1 MRRRVD
7 AMGTA
12 RGFSLLELL
21 LVAIVISV
29 LITVA
34 LNVYAGMVR
43 DVRRLGLEI
52 AAHNFITAVMGVR
65 AQWYVDPEGSW
76 RNGVM
81 VYDQLTV
88 PPQRADCESVSGK
101 RIYLTRAV
109 WPLATE
115 DSAAARAG
123 RLTVEHCIQ
132 LWQGLLQSKVT
143 LAREERAAPGDY
155 RITKLDSGR
164 CRYQLEDREPY
175 FFDYAPESGEVSIN
189 TPRAARE

>member
-1 MRRRVD
+1 
-7 AMGTA
+7 MGTA

-88 PPQRADCESVSGK
+88 PPQRADSESGSGK
-101 RIYLTRAV
+101 RIYLNRAG
-109 WPLATE
+109 WPVATE

-132 LWQGLLQSKVT
+132 LWQGLLQSKVN
-143 LAREERAAPGDY
+143 LVQEGSGMPGDY
-155 RITKLDSGR
+155 RISMLDNGV
-164 CRYQLEDREPY
+164 CRYRLEDREPH
-175 FFDYAPESGEVSIN
+175 FFDYAPESGEVSISI
-189 TPRAARE
+189 PRAARE